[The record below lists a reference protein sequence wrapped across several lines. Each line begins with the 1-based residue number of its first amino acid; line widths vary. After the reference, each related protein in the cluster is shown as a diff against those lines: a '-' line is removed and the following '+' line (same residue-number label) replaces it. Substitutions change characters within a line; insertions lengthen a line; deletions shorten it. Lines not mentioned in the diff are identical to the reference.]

1 MVVQISTGLTADVEE
16 EVAQDQGLVDA
27 EDAQGRDQVLEAE
40 VAGDVARHRSP
51 DPAAAH
57 HATAR
62 EAEADQQHATA
73 RGVEAVTTRNR
84 GLAPLPVTAGADQ
97 SPEAETR
104 RKRRRNQGASLG
116 RRRTRAGTN
125 QALGMDRPPLERS
138 LVPDLR
144 QHRRPSSLLC
154 TVDCDSSSKLHHR
167 LCSSVAE
174 EKQLVW
180 PFKLLCHQYPC
191 YNCIIRLCKSFCE
204 TNCARMNL
212 INCSL

>member
-104 RKRRRNQGASLG
+104 RKRRKNQGASLG
-116 RRRTRAGTN
+116 RRRTRAGTSRG
-125 QALGMDRPPLERS
+125 QGMDRPHLGRS

-144 QHRRPSSLLC
+144 WIDLLSGK
-154 TVDCDSSSKLHHR
+154 VSFSGEVSFPILG
-167 LCSSVAE
+167 SVAARPLFFFV
-174 EKQLVW
+174 QWTAVH
-180 PFKLLCHQYPC
+180 HQNRITDYAPP
-191 YNCIIRLCKSFCE
+191 LKKS
-204 TNCARMNL
+204 N
-212 INCSL
+212 